1 MSGAGVSVATEREFI
16 DDVKFPNAT
25 GMGETSGVHAPAIL
39 IVLPFTASIAN
50 SIV

>member
-39 IVLPFTASIAN
+39 VVLPFTAPIAN